1 LHFSGTSSTSQ
12 RGAKIEIPRINMKWV
27 DYLKGIT
34 KETYPN
40 VLGNSPVPNLIAGW
54 SALVITVG
62 LVHWANVAL
71 YPVWAF
77 VSGAL
82 GVLLIGL
89 FHAWYGAFG
98 KKS

>member
-1 LHFSGTSSTSQ
+1 MWQTIMLSFLAGVMGGNAIPHF
-12 RGAKIEIPRINMKWV
+12 V
-27 DYLKGIT
+27 KGIT

-40 VLGNSPVPNLIAGW
+40 VLGNSPVPNLVAGW

-62 LVHWANVAL
+62 LVHWANIEL

-77 VSGAL
+77 LSGAL

-98 KKS
+98 RKS